1 MEDELHR
8 STRQDGRQA
17 VIVLDAS
24 ALLVLLLKE
33 SGHEQVAAHLGSAI
47 ISTVNLSEVLAR
59 LTKNG
64 IEPAEGSVL
73 VSELGLGIIAFDER
87 HAIVAAGLREK
98 GRLRGLSFADCAC
111 MALALDQALPV
122 LTADRIWKSAG
133 AGIAI
138 NFVR

>member
-1 MEDELHR
+1 M
-8 STRQDGRQA
+8 
-17 VIVLDAS
+17 IVLDAS

-33 SGHEQVAAHLGSAI
+33 AGHEQVAAHLGSAI

-73 VSELGLGIIAFDER
+73 VSELGVRIIAFDEQ

-98 GRLRGLSFADCAC
+98 GRLSGLSFADCAC
-111 MALALDQALPV
+111 MALALDQGLPV
-122 LTADRIWKSAG
+122 LTADRIWKSAA
-133 AGIAI
+133 AGVAI